1 MCYSTAHEHSQ
12 PDCNLGWDSH
22 LECYFFGYHLYMY
35 VASDS
40 HSDLPVFPLLE
51 RASRHDMLSFLHSFF
66 SMKAYLPE
74 FRIENSFWIPPMTLM
89 LSMSTADRKISLPLS
104 TLIPDIPDISLIRT
118 ISPLMRT
125 ASRSVRWAYVCIKT
139 DMRLLSTGRNTVV
152 QNQIGHVAASVSI
165 PVHLQNTEEPYT
177 FLQQIIQDY
186 LTYRQETVKHGKR
199 NMMEV
204 LP

>member
-1 MCYSTAHEHSQ
+1 
-12 PDCNLGWDSH
+12 
-22 LECYFFGYHLYMY
+22 
-35 VASDS
+35 
-40 HSDLPVFPLLE
+40 
-51 RASRHDMLSFLHSFF
+51 
-66 SMKAYLPE
+66 MKAYLPE

>member
-1 MCYSTAHEHSQ
+1 MLTLRNSAAAAYQILVCYSTAHEHSQ

-125 ASRSVRWAYVCIKT
+125 ASRSVRWAYICIKT
-139 DMRLLSTGRNTVV
+139 DMRLLSTGRKPLSKIKSDTW
-152 QNQIGHVAASVSI
+152 
-165 PVHLQNTEEPYT
+165 L
-177 FLQQIIQDY
+177 L
-186 LTYRQETVKHGKR
+186 L
-199 NMMEV
+199 
-204 LP
+204 

>member
-1 MCYSTAHEHSQ
+1 
-12 PDCNLGWDSH
+12 
-22 LECYFFGYHLYMY
+22 
-35 VASDS
+35 
-40 HSDLPVFPLLE
+40 
-51 RASRHDMLSFLHSFF
+51 
-66 SMKAYLPE
+66 MK
-74 FRIENSFWIPPMTLM
+74 NSFWIPPMTLM

-165 PVHLQNTEEPYT
+165 PVHLQNTETVHIFTADNPRLFNIPPRDSKAWKKEYDGST
-177 FLQQIIQDY
+177 SVERSNKREKEDYKLEDGRHRSTRMWYCRLYGIMILQHLDAWEMPSIEAFQESLLG
-186 LTYRQETVKHGKR
+186 LTA
-199 NMMEV
+199 
-204 LP
+204 

>member
-1 MCYSTAHEHSQ
+1 
-12 PDCNLGWDSH
+12 
-22 LECYFFGYHLYMY
+22 MY

-51 RASRHDMLSFLHSFF
+51 RASRHDMLSFLHSF
-66 SMKAYLPE
+66 SPWKHT
-74 FRIENSFWIPPMTLM
+74 FRSSVLKNSFWIPPMTLM

-177 FLQQIIQDY
+177 FFTADNPRLFNIPPRDSKSMEKGIWWKYFRRTLQQAWERG
-186 LTYRQETVKHGKR
+186 L
-199 NMMEV
+199 
-204 LP
+204 

>member
-1 MCYSTAHEHSQ
+1 
-12 PDCNLGWDSH
+12 
-22 LECYFFGYHLYMY
+22 
-35 VASDS
+35 
-40 HSDLPVFPLLE
+40 
-51 RASRHDMLSFLHSFF
+51 
-66 SMKAYLPE
+66 
-74 FRIENSFWIPPMTLM
+74 MTLM
-89 LSMSTADRKISLPLS
+89 LSMNTADRKISLPLS
-104 TLIPDIPDISLIRT
+104 TLIPDIPDISLIRA